1 MCAAPH
7 RRYGIHVHD
16 HPKMPRPLYL
26 PADPDP
32 VFALFHEAT
41 APQLDTAVLLCPP
54 FGWEDMCS
62 YRGRREWA
70 LQLAGHGHPTLR
82 IDLPG
87 SGDSGGSPR
96 DPARVE
102 AWTGTIALAS
112 RWLLAREGISRV
124 AAVGIGLGGMLA
136 LRATELGAPIEELAL
151 WAVPSRGRRLVR
163 EMRAFSQMEDS
174 QLDGAIVGAE
184 SPAGSPDRSTAL
196 EDGALA
202 VAGYLLS
209 AETVAALE
217 ALQLGADS
225 TAASPSRVL
234 LLDRDG
240 RAVDE
245 ALRAA
250 LGERGAEVSVAGGEG
265 YARMMMAEP
274 QDAVPASEV
283 FDEVGRWL
291 AQSAEPASPNSP
303 SPGSNGAVADAA
315 QTELTVAGVRLRE
328 TPLSFGHDFGDP
340 FGVLTEPLEG
350 KTAGLCVVWLNA
362 GPQRR
367 TGPNRMWVE
376 LARRWAAQGVASLR
390 LDLAGIGDAGG
401 DAGPLVDARSF
412 FVHDYLEQVERAL
425 DTLQARGLPARF
437 LLGGLCS
444 GGYWA
449 FQTTILDRRAHAALM
464 LNPGVLVYDN
474 GLGHAIRSTRTIWRD
489 AFKRST
495 WKRVVRGQITYAAHL
510 RTLRVLLSQL
520 PLRAWSSLATR
531 LGHRGAGSDAQQI
544 EAAFELLDAKG
555 ARASM
560 IFAGEEHVHVD
571 LERHGQL
578 ARMERWPSI
587 TVEHIAAPLNLHTL
601 RPLWLQQTVHEMLDE
616 TLRSELARLG
626 ETASSRPA

>member
-1 MCAAPH
+1 
-7 RRYGIHVHD
+7 
-16 HPKMPRPLYL
+16 MPRPLYL
-26 PADPDP
+26 PGDPDP
-32 VFALFHEAT
+32 VFALFHDAT

-62 YRGRREWA
+62 YRSRRQWA
-70 LQLAGHGHPTLR
+70 LHLAGQGHPTLR

-96 DPARVE
+96 DPARLD
-102 AWTGTIALAS
+102 AWTGAIELAS
-112 RWLLAREGISRV
+112 RWLLARESISRV

-136 LRATELGAPIEELAL
+136 LRAAELGAPIEELAL

-174 QLDGAIVGAE
+174 QLDGAVVGVG
-184 SPAGSPDRSTAL
+184 SPAGAPERSTAL

-209 AETVAALE
+209 AETVTALE
-217 ALQLGADS
+217 ALQLGADP
-225 TAASPSRVL
+225 TAASPNRIL

-240 RAVDE
+240 RAIDE
-245 ALRAA
+245 AFRDT
-250 LGERGAEVSVAGGEG
+250 LGERGAEVGVASGEG

-274 QDAVPASEV
+274 QDAVAASEV

-291 AQSAEPASPNSP
+291 AQSARQPSASATADTP
-303 SPGSNGAVADAA
+303 SIVVADVA
-315 QTELTVAGVRLRE
+315 QAELTIAGVRVRE

-340 FGVLTEPLEG
+340 FGVLTEPLDGE
-350 KTAGLCVVWLNA
+350 TAGLCVVWLNA

-376 LARRWAAQGVASLR
+376 LARRWAARGVPSLR

-412 FVHDYLEQVERAL
+412 FVNDYLDQVESAL

-437 LLGGLCS
+437 ILGGLCS

-449 FQTTILDRRAHAALM
+449 FQTTILDRRACAAVM

-495 WKRVVRGQITYAAHL
+495 WKRLMRGQITYSAHL

-520 PLRAWSSLATR
+520 PLRAWSALAGR
-531 LGHRGAGSDAQQI
+531 FGRRSAGSDAQQI
-544 EAAFELLDAKG
+544 EAAFELLEAKG
-555 ARASM
+555 ARAGM

-578 ARMERWPSI
+578 ARLERWPSI
-587 TVEHIAAPLNLHTL
+587 SVEHISAPLNLHTL

-616 TLRSELARLG
+616 TLHSELARLG

>member
-1 MCAAPH
+1 
-7 RRYGIHVHD
+7 
-16 HPKMPRPLYL
+16 MPRPLYL
-26 PADPDP
+26 PGDPDP
-32 VFALFHEAT
+32 VFALFHDAT

-62 YRGRREWA
+62 YRSRREWA
-70 LQLAGHGHPTLR
+70 LQLAEHGHPTLR

-96 DPARVE
+96 DPARLE
-102 AWTGTIALAS
+102 AWTGAIELAS
-112 RWLLAREGISRV
+112 RWLLARDSISRV

-136 LRATELGAPIEELAL
+136 LRATELGAPIDELVL

-163 EMRAFSQMEDS
+163 EMRAFSQLEDS
-174 QLDGAIVGAE
+174 QLDGAIVGVE
-184 SPAGSPDRSTAL
+184 SPAGAPDRSTAM
-196 EDGALA
+196 EDGSLA

-209 AETVAALE
+209 AETVSALE
-217 ALQLGADS
+217 ALQLGAD
-225 TAASPSRVL
+225 TAAASPSRVL

-245 ALRAA
+245 RLRTS
-250 LGERGAEVSVAGGEG
+250 LQEGGAEVTVAGGEG

-274 QDAVPASEV
+274 QDAVPASGVFEEV
-283 FDEVGRWL
+283 ATWL
-291 AQSAEPASPNSP
+291 AQIAGAAIPDTS
-303 SPGSNGAVADAA
+303 SPGPDGVAADAA
-315 QTELTVAGVRLRE
+315 NAELTVAGVRLRE
-328 TPLSFGHDFGDP
+328 TPLSFGHAFGDP

-350 KTAGLCVVWLNA
+350 NPAELCVVWLNA

-376 LARRWAAQGVASLR
+376 LARRWAAQGVPSLR

-401 DAGPLVDARSF
+401 DSRPLVDARSF
-412 FVHDYLEQVERAL
+412 FVPDYLEQVESAL

-449 FQTTILDRRAHAALM
+449 FQTTILDRRACAALM
-464 LNPGVLVYDN
+464 LNPGVLVYDG
-474 GLGHAIRSTRTIWRD
+474 GLGHAIRSTRTIWRG

-495 WKRVVRGQITYAAHL
+495 WKRLVRGQITYSAHV

-520 PLRAWSSLATR
+520 PLRAWSALARR
-531 LGHRGAGSDAQQI
+531 LVRRSAGSDTQQI

-560 IFAGEEHVHVD
+560 IFAGVEHVHVD
-571 LERHGQL
+571 LERQGQL
-578 ARMERWPSI
+578 ARLERWPSI
-587 TVEHIAAPLNLHTL
+587 TVEHISAPLNLHTL
-601 RPLWLQQTVHEMLDE
+601 RPLWLQQAVHEMLDE
-616 TLRSELARLG
+616 TLRSELARLR
-626 ETASSRPA
+626 ETESSRRA